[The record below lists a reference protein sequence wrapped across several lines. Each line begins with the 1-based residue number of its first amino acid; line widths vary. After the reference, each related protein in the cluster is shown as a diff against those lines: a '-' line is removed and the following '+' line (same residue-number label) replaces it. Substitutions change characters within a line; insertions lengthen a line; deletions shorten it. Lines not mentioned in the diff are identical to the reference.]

1 MVQHQ
6 VVDHTSARNICP
18 FLTEGWHTVEAVVGM
33 QLVNE
38 DQSGAD
44 SVCVYDGEVKGC
56 GMVNM

>member
-1 MVQHQ
+1 M
-6 VVDHTSARNICP
+6 
-18 FLTEGWHTVEAVVGM
+18 EAVVGM

-56 GMVNM
+56 GMVNV